1 MKIKHVFSLFLALL
15 LLLIFSGCVPISDS
29 SPVSAGTVQSNNKS
43 SDNQNTQSKT
53 ESSAQTIGK
62 VGMFL
67 QNDKWKI
74 TLLSAKEYSSVG
86 SGYSVEKPADG
97 KVFLALF
104 FEVEN
109 ISGKDDYFNYFDCKG
124 YVDSYSVNLKIFL
137 NKIDDIST
145 LTGDIAAGKK
155 LKGYLAW
162 EVPKDWKEF
171 EFNFDEDLFSDGT
184 NKFIFKV
191 VPGDLTK

>member
-171 EFNFDEDLFSDGT
+171 EFNFDEGLFSDGT